1 MEMPMAVRFHTSRA
15 IYDGPTDTVRVP
27 VIDGNKLVVFAIA
40 REAIMSSLW
49 SGDGPPDCLIEV
61 YHRHRRALH
70 ALALHKY
77 LTRQFEADGSV
88 LIAPHDLG
96 RAESSPVP
104 DRYTPN

>member
-1 MEMPMAVRFHTSRA
+1 MTVRFHTNSA
-15 IYDGPTDTVRVP
+15 IYDRSSDTVRIP
-27 VIDGNKLVVFAIA
+27 VVDGNKLVVFAIA
-40 REAIMSSLW
+40 REAIMRSLW

-77 LTRQFEADGSV
+77 LSRQFEADGSV

-96 RAESSPVP
+96 CLDLTQVSGTLVP
-104 DRYTPN
+104 N